1 MNSGQTAHQQEI
13 VDITKS
19 RSESSWMH
27 QLWTLFKDK
36 YEYFLIP
43 VVMVLF
49 LSGWELIIASGRFP
63 EYLLPKPT
71 SVWQMFL
78 HVAAN
83 GELANHIRV
92 TLTEALVGFG
102 WGLVIATVFGYILG
116 RSPAME
122 NLLSPYILAAKSID
136 VFGLAPL
143 FLIWF
148 GGGIMAKSLVV
159 FMMLFFPMLINTI
172 VGIRSVNVEQRE
184 LMRSFSASPWQVFTK
199 LEIPSAL
206 PLLLGGIKIGL
217 SRSMMGAIVAEYLGS
232 REGLGFIINM
242 GTLGIANAPLTF
254 VGIFAIVIITLILY
268 SSVGLLERIF
278 LSSRQRNT
286 A

>member
-1 MNSGQTAHQQEI
+1 
-13 VDITKS
+13 
-19 RSESSWMH
+19 
-27 QLWTLFKDK
+27 
-36 YEYFLIP
+36 
-43 VVMVLF
+43 
-49 LSGWELIIASGRFP
+49 
-63 EYLLPKPT
+63 
-71 SVWQMFL
+71 
-78 HVAAN
+78 
-83 GELANHIRV
+83 
-92 TLTEALVGFG
+92 
-102 WGLVIATVFGYILG
+102 
-116 RSPAME
+116 
-122 NLLSPYILAAKSID
+122 
-136 VFGLAPL
+136 
-143 FLIWF
+143 
-148 GGGIMAKSLVV
+148 
-159 FMMLFFPMLINTI
+159 
-172 VGIRSVNVEQRE
+172 
-184 LMRSFSASPWQVFTK
+184 MRSFSASPWQVFTK